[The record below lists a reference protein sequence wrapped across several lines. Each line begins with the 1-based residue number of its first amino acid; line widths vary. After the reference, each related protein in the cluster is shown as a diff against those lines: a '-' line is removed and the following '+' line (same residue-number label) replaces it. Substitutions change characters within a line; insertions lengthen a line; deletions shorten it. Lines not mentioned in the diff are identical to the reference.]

1 MFCRVEPSGIQLW
14 GSISPTRIESMPVNR
29 ARPRKERWHVWVF
42 LHSHQTSEHVN
53 VLISQG
59 IVEMLKFSGNTDMLL
74 FFYSCPD
81 QIPDSGQ
88 KNLQKKR
95 WFSIICCKKSAAGP
109 TALHRPAVAWIQ
121 FQFSRFRNW
130 IFFHR
135 LNVRQRSTPL
145 LCHDEIEASLLFRF
159 NILDERRQSETEL
172 WR

>member
-95 WFSIICCKKSAAGP
+95 WFSIIWRSPLQEKCCRSDRSAPPCSGLNPVSIQQIQKLDFLAQIERP
-109 TALHRPAVAWIQ
+109 TKVDASPLSWWDW
-121 FQFSRFRNW
+121 S
-130 IFFHR
+130 FF
-135 LNVRQRSTPL
+135 V
-145 LCHDEIEASLLFRF
+145 I
-159 NILDERRQSETEL
+159 
-172 WR
+172 